1 MAHIDFAAD
10 FHEIGPG
17 LATQLR
23 WDVIQCQG
31 VRGDVFADQ
40 SVSACCS
47 PFQLALFIGQAERQ
61 AVDLGFS
68 GELQG
73 VGLVQSEKAPDTPGE
88 FGDVFV

>member
-1 MAHIDFAAD
+1 MKSGQF
-10 FHEIGPG
+10 
-17 LATQLR
+17 R

-31 VRGDVFADQ
+31 VRGDVFPHQ
-40 SVSACCS
+40 PVSACCS